1 MITPSEDGPDLE
13 PDDPLAVILRPASGY
28 LAPPPGGY
36 EAIRRDASRRRV
48 LRAAAGVGLSC
59 VAAALIALPFRLAA
73 SEAPVSPTVPLAPP
87 PASSPSTPPTPS
99 PSSPEPAT
107 PSPSRDPSDS
117 APSANPSVPG
127 DSTGPTPTRTTG
139 STDPGSAPTSTP
151 APPSLEPSE
160 PSTAPD
166 QVGTSAE
173 NSTLP

>member
-73 SEAPVSPTVPLAPP
+73 SDAPVSPTVPLAPP
-87 PASSPSTPPTPS
+87 PSSSPSTPPTPS
-99 PSSPEPAT
+99 PSSSRPVT
-107 PSPSRDPSDS
+107 PSPSRNPSDS
-117 APSANPSVPG
+117 APSAGPSVPNG
-127 DSTGPTPTRTTG
+127 SGATTEPTGPDSAPTPTQ
-139 STDPGSAPTSTP
+139 

-173 NSTLP
+173 SSTLP

>member
-73 SEAPVSPTVPLAPP
+73 SDAPASPSVPMAPP
-87 PASSPSTPPTPS
+87 PASSSSPPPTLS
-99 PSSPEPAT
+99 PSSGDPSTGTRAPKPSASSPAPDGSTAPSEPAD
-107 PSPSRDPSDS
+107 PSRGTSATPAQPSVEPSDQ
-117 APSANPSVPG
+117 
-127 DSTGPTPTRTTG
+127 
-139 STDPGSAPTSTP
+139 
-151 APPSLEPSE
+151 

-166 QVGTSAE
+166 QTDTATE
-173 NSTLP
+173 PNTQP

>member
-73 SEAPVSPTVPLAPP
+73 PDTPVSPTVPMAPP
-87 PASSPSTPPTPS
+87 STSNPSTPPTPS
-99 PSSPEPAT
+99 ASPPEPAT
-107 PSPSRDPSDS
+107 PSPSRAPSDS
-117 APSANPSVPG
+117 APSADPSVPDG
-127 DSTGPTPTRTTG
+127 STAPTPTKPTG
-139 STDPGSAPTSTP
+139 STAPGSAPTSTP
-151 APPSLEPSE
+151 DGPSLEPSTE
-160 PSTAPD
+160 PSQAPD
-166 QVGTSAE
+166 EAA
-173 NSTLP
+173 STPAP

>member
-13 PDDPLAVILRPASGY
+13 PDDPLAVILRPSSGY
-28 LAPPPGGY
+28 LAPPPGGF

-73 SEAPVSPTVPLAPP
+73 SEAPASPTVPLAPP

-99 PSSPEPAT
+99 PSASEPAT
-107 PSPSRDPSDS
+107 PSPSRNPSDS
-117 APSANPSVPG
+117 APSAGPSVPNG
-127 DSTGPTPTRTTG
+127 STATTAPDSVPTPK
-139 STDPGSAPTSTP
+139 PTQ
-151 APPSLEPSE
+151 APPSLAPSE

-166 QVGTSAE
+166 QVDTTPES
-173 NSTLP
+173 SVRP

>member
-1 MITPSEDGPDLE
+1 LITPSEDGPDLE

-99 PSSPEPAT
+99 PPASKPAT
-107 PSPSRDPSDS
+107 PSPSRNPSDS
-117 APSANPSVPG
+117 APSAGPSVPG
-127 DSTGPTPTRTTG
+127 GSTATTEPTAPDSVPTPTQ
-139 STDPGSAPTSTP
+139 

-166 QVGTSAE
+166 QVDTTPES
-173 NSTLP
+173 SVRP

>member
-48 LRAAAGVGLSC
+48 LRAAAGVGISC

-73 SEAPVSPTVPLAPP
+73 PDAPVSPTVPLAPP

-99 PSSPEPAT
+99 PSASEPAT
-107 PSPSRDPSDS
+107 PSPSRNPSDS
-117 APSANPSVPG
+117 APSAGPGVPG
-127 DSTGPTPTRTTG
+127 DSTATTEPTAPDSVPTPT
-139 STDPGSAPTSTP
+139 PTQ

-166 QVGTSAE
+166 QVGTTPES
-173 NSTLP
+173 SVRP

>member
-73 SEAPVSPTVPLAPP
+73 SDAPVSPTVPLAPP

-99 PSSPEPAT
+99 RSPEPAT
-107 PSPSRDPSDS
+107 PSPSPSRPGPSDDPSAPGTTTPDKPTEAT
-117 APSANPSVPG
+117 APS
-127 DSTGPTPTRTTG
+127 D
-139 STDPGSAPTSTP
+139 APPATQ
-151 APPSLEPSE
+151 APPSLEPSTE
-160 PSTAPD
+160 PSQAPD
-166 QVGTSAE
+166 EAA
-173 NSTLP
+173 STPAP